1 MAAMLKDY
9 LHAFEEVP
17 RYAPGGPGV
26 YLRVFDKY
34 GSLGLAYRDENGEWR
49 AAVGY
54 PDMHVKTLRE
64 WLLDDGDFQNKH
76 ASNYSDERTSAVFK
90 VPFWDYER
98 DCADPNHPM
107 LSSDWR
113 PQPSGK
119 FLRRMG
125 MGDVGVVQHG
135 DLAGAVVMRL
145 YSGAAVVAHTD
156 ESRVGELIW
165 DDSKVSLNGASML
178 LSPVSLSVE
187 VGADDESAPLTT
199 PAEMPCGTFIR
210 VESPRAGMVL
220 MRCRTDWCFAVVVP
234 PNDRRI
240 YRGDTYKN
248 TTCPG
253 FRGRLVRWEI
263 AA

>member
-1 MAAMLKDY
+1 MTAILKDY

-17 RYAPGGPGV
+17 YYAPGGPGV

-34 GSLGLAYRDENGEWR
+34 GSLGLAYRDERGEWR
-49 AAVGY
+49 AAVGF
-54 PDMHVKTLRE
+54 PDMLVDTLRE
-64 WLLDDGDFQNKH
+64 WLLDDGDFQNKNV
-76 ASNYSDERTSAVFK
+76 SNYSDEYTNAVFK